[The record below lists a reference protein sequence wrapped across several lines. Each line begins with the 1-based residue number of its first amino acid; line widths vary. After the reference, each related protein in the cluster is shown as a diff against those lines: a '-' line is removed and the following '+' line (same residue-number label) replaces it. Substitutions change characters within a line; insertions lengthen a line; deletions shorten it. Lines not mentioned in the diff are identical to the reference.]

1 MDKTFD
7 EIDNLF
13 LDYFNENKEVPY
25 SIQNTINHALDSEKK
40 QNSLLE
46 FIKALIITLI
56 GIFTVTGG
64 LVFARKMV
72 NNFFTVNTGL
82 DTDNAKDILE
92 RNSGNV
98 VDGYGNK
105 DALKYAFTKAK
116 GIDIDLPTREEK
128 IIFYIAIMMIL

>member
-72 NNFFTVNTGL
+72 NMYRSR
-82 DTDNAKDILE
+82 KW
-92 RNSGNV
+92 
-98 VDGYGNK
+98 NK
-105 DALKYAFTKAK
+105 MKRVFYYC
-116 GIDIDLPTREEK
+116 
-128 IIFYIAIMMIL
+128 IIFPDFFAYKLRFKFSKPVKLTLKIDDLSKYKIFKRI

>member
-82 DTDNAKDILE
+82 DTAIE
-92 RNSGNV
+92 HGYIES
-98 VDGYGNK
+98 VDSQYVESSNIK
-105 DALKYAFTKAK
+105 LKLNNLLIVLKF
-116 GIDIDLPTREEK
+116 
-128 IIFYIAIMMIL
+128 

>member
-82 DTDNAKDILE
+82 DTAIE
-92 RNSGNV
+92 H
-98 VDGYGNK
+98 GY
-105 DALKYAFTKAK
+105 
-116 GIDIDLPTREEK
+116 IEEK
-128 IIFYIAIMMIL
+128 RKWRELKIYPL